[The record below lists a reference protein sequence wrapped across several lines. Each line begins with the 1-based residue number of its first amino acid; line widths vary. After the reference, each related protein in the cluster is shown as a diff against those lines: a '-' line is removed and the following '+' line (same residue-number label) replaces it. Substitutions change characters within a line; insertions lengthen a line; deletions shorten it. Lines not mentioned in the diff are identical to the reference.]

1 MDIPFSVII
10 LAFVFLLITFR
21 RWGNLE
27 LKIWQIMSLGALL
40 SIGTFQISIR
50 RAVESINFE
59 IIFFLVG
66 MFIVGEALYKSGYLS
81 KISYHFFNK
90 ANSTDKLLIYIIFL
104 MGFFSAILMNDTI
117 AIIGTMVVIQFSKD
131 HKIPAKILLLALAYS
146 ITIGS
151 VMSPI
156 GNPQNLVI
164 ATSPALPHPFI
175 NFIKYLFIPTII
187 NLYLIYLFIK
197 IFYKEYFTSIPIVH
211 KEPEIK
217 DPKLANLSKISLW
230 IIIIMI
236 FIKIFSYIFNISFH
250 FELVYIAIISGSI
263 IILFSNRRWE
273 ILKSIDWYTIIF
285 FIAMFILMQSVWDSN
300 FFQRYINKLNIHSLE
315 IIFLIGI
322 IVSQFISNVP
332 LVILFLGFLGPNP
345 TIPQLIALAAS
356 STIAGNFTILGA
368 ASNIIIIQNAE
379 RNKEHISVWEFTKL
393 GMILTILSGLIYY
406 GFIYLV
412 DLYLK

>member
-187 NLYLIYLFIK
+187 NLYLIYLIIK

-217 DPKLANLSKISLW
+217 DPKLAK
-230 IIIIMI
+230 
-236 FIKIFSYIFNISFH
+236 FK
-250 FELVYIAIISGSI
+250 
-263 IILFSNRRWE
+263 
-273 ILKSIDWYTIIF
+273 
-285 FIAMFILMQSVWDSN
+285 
-300 FFQRYINKLNIHSLE
+300 
-315 IIFLIGI
+315 
-322 IVSQFISNVP
+322 
-332 LVILFLGFLGPNP
+332 
-345 TIPQLIALAAS
+345 
-356 STIAGNFTILGA
+356 
-368 ASNIIIIQNAE
+368 
-379 RNKEHISVWEFTKL
+379 
-393 GMILTILSGLIYY
+393 
-406 GFIYLV
+406 
-412 DLYLK
+412 

>member
-1 MDIPFSVII
+1 MIPFSVII
-10 LAFVFLLITFR
+10 LIAVFLLIMFR
-21 RWGNLE
+21 RWGSIQF
-27 LKIWQIMSLGALL
+27 KIWQIMSMGALL
-40 SIGTFQISIR
+40 SMATFQISLR
-50 RAVESINFE
+50 RAWESINYE

-81 KISYHFFNK
+81 KIAYRFFNK
-90 ANSTDKLLIYIIFL
+90 ANSTDKLLLYIIYL

-117 AIIGTMVVIQFSKD
+117 AIIGTIIVIQFSRD

-164 ATSPALPHPFI
+164 ASNSAFIDPFI
-175 NFIKYLFIPTII
+175 NFIKYLFIPTMI
-187 NLYLIYLFIK
+187 NLYLIYIIIK
-197 IFYKEYFTSIPIVH
+197 IFYKEYFTSIPIIH

-217 DPKLANLSKISLW
+217 DHKLAKLSKISLY

-236 FIKIFSYIFNISFH
+236 FIKIFSYIFKIPLH
-250 FELVYIAIISGSI
+250 FDLVYIAIISSSVV
-263 IILFSNRRWE
+263 ILFSNRRWE

-300 FFQRYINKLNIHSLE
+300 FFQRYMNKLNIHSLE

-322 IVSQFISNVP
+322 VVSQFISNVP
-332 LVILFLGFLGPNP
+332 LVVLFLGFLGSNP
-345 TIPQLIALAAS
+345 TIPQLISLAAS
-356 STIAGNFTILGA
+356 STIAGNFTVLGA

-379 RNKEHISVWEFTKL
+379 RNREHISVWEFTKI
-393 GMILTILSGLIYY
+393 GMILTFLNSIIYY

-412 DLYLK
+412 ELFF